1 MNVILIKTREN
12 TKEKVEVIS
21 KERRN
26 KDETFCFSTSSSN
39 PCIGV
44 VGLAVRHRFILVA
57 VFKCL
62 YMILLLKWKLH
73 SSTKPAKIQLRIT

>member
-26 KDETFCFSTSSSN
+26 KDETF
-39 PCIGV
+39 
-44 VGLAVRHRFILVA
+44 
-57 VFKCL
+57 
-62 YMILLLKWKLH
+62 
-73 SSTKPAKIQLRIT
+73 